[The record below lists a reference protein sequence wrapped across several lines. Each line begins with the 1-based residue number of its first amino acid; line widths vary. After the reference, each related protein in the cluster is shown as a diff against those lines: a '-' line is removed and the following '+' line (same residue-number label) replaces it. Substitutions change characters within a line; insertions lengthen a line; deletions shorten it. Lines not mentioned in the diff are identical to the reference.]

1 MSDRI
6 KALNAELL
14 KQFADVQELLKKMT
28 EKSEDGKK
36 PYDGW
41 SDDLTTYN
49 MMVED
54 GVKKREFVK
63 SLIEQEKT
71 ETFLTEPNS

>member
-14 KQFADVQELLKKMT
+14 KQSTDAQELLKKMT

-36 PYDGW
+36 PMTAGA
-41 SDDLTTYN
+41 
-49 MMVED
+49 
-54 GVKKREFVK
+54 R
-63 SLIEQEKT
+63 I
-71 ETFLTEPNS
+71 